1 MSDGASTI
9 NGWYMRL
16 LVADYDVL
24 FSQKLQKVLGKEGI
38 AMDFVSTDREL
49 FDAVSDHSFDLL
61 ILGLG
66 NSADDTA
73 ILLRRLTSQSESL
86 PVMVVSAYR
95 KLQDRIK
102 LLNAGADD
110 FLAKPLP
117 MQELLARIRALLRRT
132 RTTAPSQPITSVGPI
147 RLFPH
152 LLTATLDDQPVA
164 LTNRE
169 YRLLEVLMRKRDQVL
184 SRTQL
189 EDSLYAWG
197 EEVGSNTVEVYVH
210 QLRRKLRPEVIN
222 TIRGV
227 GYQLSPSLWN

>member
-1 MSDGASTI
+1 
-9 NGWYMRL
+9 MRL

-24 FSQKLQKVLGKEGI
+24 FLQKLQKILGKERI
-38 AMDFVSTDREL
+38 ATDLVSTDREL
-49 FDAVSDHSFDLL
+49 IDAVRDHSFDLL

-66 NSADDTA
+66 STADDTA
-73 ILLRRLTSQSESL
+73 IILRRLLAQSERL
-86 PVMVVSAYR
+86 PVIVVSAYR

-110 FLAKPLP
+110 SLAKPLP
-117 MQELLARIRALLRRT
+117 MQELLARIHALLRRT
-132 RTTAPSQPITSVGPI
+132 RASTPSKTITSVGPL
-147 RLFPH
+147 RLYPH

-164 LTNRE
+164 LTHRE
-169 YRLLEVLMRKRDQVL
+169 YRLLEVLIRKRDQVL

-197 EEVGSNTVEVYVH
+197 EKMGSNTVEVYVH
-210 QLRRKLRPEVIN
+210 QLRRKLRPEVIK